1 MTHAR
6 FSITTHNPRKQI
18 RKLEDTKGERA
29 LRRIL
34 ESLSRELDG
43 LSFKSQDG
51 RYDFWLCGIPI
62 DVQGESHQKQTQRD
76 HDAFKAGE
84 AIKAGFPAPILLEEQ
99 VILKHGDLVRQLL
112 RTRALMEPGITV
124 KEVPKE

>member
-1 MTHAR
+1 MSHAKWTV
-6 FSITTHNPRKQI
+6 TTHNPRKHI
-18 RKLEDTKGERA
+18 RKLEDTRGERK

-51 RYDFWLCGIPI
+51 RYDFWMCGIPI
-62 DVQGESHQKQTQRD
+62 DIQGPFHAKQTQRD

-84 AIKAGFPAPILLEEQ
+84 AIKAGFPAPILIEEQ
-99 VILKHGDLVRQLL
+99 VILKHADLVRQLL

-124 KEVPKE
+124 KEVRR

>member
-6 FSITTHNPRKQI
+6 YAITQHNPTWKEKI
-18 RKLEDTKGERA
+18 PLEDTRGERA

-62 DVQGESHQKQTQRD
+62 DVQSPSHAKQTQKD
-76 HDAFKAGE
+76 HDALKASE
-84 AIKAGFPAPILLEEQ
+84 AIKAGFPAPILIEQQ
-99 VILKHGDLVRQLL
+99 VIFEQPDLVRQLL
-112 RTRALMEPGITV
+112 RTRPLMEPGVTV
-124 KEVPKE
+124 KEAA